1 MTYLTSFLYFSPPP
15 LELYH
20 SYYTLIYF
28 SRQNFSLL
36 FMPAQELCVV

>member
-1 MTYLTSFLYFSPPP
+1 MTDLTSVLYFYPPP
-15 LELYH
+15 LKLYH